1 MNPVKNNLF
10 SWVVILAVSVGF
22 LKSSEAQ
29 NNTNSF
35 LALVNTNT
43 LPVMTYAAIDISG
56 SVQGTNNV
64 TQIALADNNTAYFLY
79 TNVTPDWGRIYS
91 DINYSGNF
99 GSSAIYK
106 WQAGQVTQFQT
117 QSIVTVS
124 TYLEPNYTEDLWN
137 PWQQNY
143 KYISY
148 TPQQI
153 LKDGTLYGTQNTDI
167 LFYDANNNYAWPY
180 SSVGFFES
188 TLGVLENTTFGLPSP
203 YDGQAPVGAGMS
215 VNSADIGVCAG
226 RGAFIDILNG
236 TNRIWPPDSQELT
249 NVCGGDFGY
258 VIIGTNMTIF
268 DPNTSWD
275 HASNTSNFTIVPS
288 NFTPSTINRAPS
300 AVGTEA
306 DGNALLWANGNFYPL
321 EGRPENWVFNDENQ
335 GLLRG
340 FTNQGIPEGSFWET
354 NGGSPQMLRSFMTP
368 EVQKMYEIICPYA
381 IGNQRNPAGNGITNA
396 DSSFNILAQAGTNGN
411 KLVFQRD
418 NTHHWTVYQQQFPT
432 NIANLSLQNTGNY
445 YSLSFAQGSVNAQGV
460 MAVFGTPSGS
470 NNTHA
475 YLMVPVNIVPDY
487 DRNGIINLN
496 DYGYITTNNPFRF
509 WINDTSESG
518 DIASGGND
526 IPVPSSQ
533 QTGSENLYQTQ
544 VMGRED
550 LINYFP
556 LYFDISKLVS
566 LLPPGQYSYW
576 LSQANNG
583 VHMVYTSLVPSQVG
597 GFLTN
602 SNVVSSYMNAPKTL
616 VPSWGVC
623 LSNSWVSSI
632 GDTNTAGGVLLFD
645 GIAKTTNPLVLSV
658 FNSSNQQMARIEFP
672 LSIDVIGN
680 MYRTINLRGVTAT
693 PGSTDIPTSTGVPS
707 NYPDDRRNGKMVVFV
722 HGFNVDEPGAT
733 SWFGEAFKRLYQSGA
748 NSMFTG
754 VLFNGNAN
762 GVDFW
767 QNVENAFVTAPQFA
781 SRVNAL
787 PGSPTTVIAHSL
799 GNIVVSSAINDSG
812 LNIDHYIMLDAAMPM
827 EAFDPSTFN
836 QGQNTNMVNQAY
848 NGYNTNLWASYWW
861 TLFPSTDKRSQLTWL
876 NRFPNVVGQVNFYS
890 SGEEVLENGIAG
902 DVTLGVGTTL
912 GTTLE
917 SLLPLG
923 ITAYTPFAWYIQ
935 EETKGTFGGGV
946 LMSVKSLNALLNEI
960 PQGGWGFNTNWGS
973 FNSNGVVVYTP
984 PTQTNQLQTNPFF
997 TPFTDSNLTGTYGN
1011 AEASISS
1018 VRATVLGKAIP
1029 ALSYAV
1035 GANGFGKTVL
1045 ILVQIVT

>member
-1 MNPVKNNLF
+1 MAATVKLTRLC
-10 SWVVILAVSVGF
+10 SCSCQDRQAVG
-22 LKSSEAQ
+22 
-29 NNTNSF
+29 
-35 LALVNTNT
+35 
-43 LPVMTYAAIDISG
+43 
-56 SVQGTNNV
+56 
-64 TQIALADNNTAYFLY
+64 YFLQSVPVREKGVFLY
-79 TNVTPDWGRIYS
+79 RNI
-91 DINYSGNF
+91 
-99 GSSAIYK
+99 GSK
-106 WQAGQVTQFQT
+106 
-117 QSIVTVS
+117 
-124 TYLEPNYTEDLWN
+124 N
-137 PWQQNY
+137 
-143 KYISY
+143 
-148 TPQQI
+148 
-153 LKDGTLYGTQNTDI
+153 
-167 LFYDANNNYAWPY
+167 
-180 SSVGFFES
+180 
-188 TLGVLENTTFGLPSP
+188 
-203 YDGQAPVGAGMS
+203 
-215 VNSADIGVCAG
+215 
-226 RGAFIDILNG
+226 
-236 TNRIWPPDSQELT
+236 
-249 NVCGGDFGY
+249 
-258 VIIGTNMTIF
+258 II
-268 DPNTSWD
+268 
-275 HASNTSNFTIVPS
+275 A
-288 NFTPSTINRAPS
+288 
-300 AVGTEA
+300 
-306 DGNALLWANGNFYPL
+306 AL
-321 EGRPENWVFNDENQ
+321 
-335 GLLRG
+335 
-340 FTNQGIPEGSFWET
+340 
-354 NGGSPQMLRSFMTP
+354 
-368 EVQKMYEIICPYA
+368 
-381 IGNQRNPAGNGITNA
+381 
-396 DSSFNILAQAGTNGN
+396 
-411 KLVFQRD
+411 
-418 NTHHWTVYQQQFPT
+418 
-432 NIANLSLQNTGNY
+432 
-445 YSLSFAQGSVNAQGV
+445 
-460 MAVFGTPSGS
+460 GTPAGS

-496 DYGYITTNNPFRF
+496 DYGHITTNNPFRF

-1045 ILVQIVT
+1045 NISTNSDMTTQMEDGWPQSRLANNQRLNRWFHSDAKDVAYPFTHQLWQNIVNIGTLK